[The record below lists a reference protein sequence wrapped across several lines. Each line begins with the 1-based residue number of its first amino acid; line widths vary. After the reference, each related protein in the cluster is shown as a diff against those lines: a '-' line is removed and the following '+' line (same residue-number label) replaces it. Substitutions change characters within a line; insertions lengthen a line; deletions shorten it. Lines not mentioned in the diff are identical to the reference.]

1 MSDTQ
6 EHVFITPD
14 VETADLL
21 IAMIDNWI
29 EGLPTA
35 EAATIRD
42 RSIDNIEDLL
52 DLSAGYVAQRERLLV
67 YRLLLEAD
75 RERYEYG
82 N

>member
-1 MSDTQ
+1 MSETQ
-6 EHVFITPD
+6 EHSFITPD

-35 EAATIRD
+35 EAATIQD
-42 RSIDNIEDLL
+42 RSITSVEDLL
-52 DLSAGYVAQRERLLV
+52 DLSAGYVAQRERLTK
-67 YRLLLEAD
+67 YRQLLEAD

-82 N
+82 P